1 VVTTVE
7 NQFIVVLNRG
17 ASGDAVRRAHDV
29 RSPKSYSAAFTRGL
43 KLEEG
48 ADLWLVGG
56 GQINTVMLN
65 AGLIDEMIIT
75 LAPTVLGAD
84 IPLFAPGASTTGFH
98 TVSSQSYANGMV
110 QWTMAH
116 G

>member
-1 VVTTVE
+1 MT
-7 NQFIVVLNRG
+7 
-17 ASGDAVRRAHDV
+17 ADGDASEDV
-29 RSPKSYSAAFTRGL
+29 GVWRFVTGDIAAFTRGL

-75 LAPTVLGAD
+75 LIPTVLGAG

-110 QWTMAH
+110 QWTMAR